1 MAVADYV
8 KRDEAA
14 EEQESLEMISF
25 PPNGTAQSAFA
36 FFSVHEINLNFVQL
50 DSAENQRENNLI
62 FDPAV

>member
-50 DSAENQRENNLI
+50 DSAENQ
-62 FDPAV
+62 